1 MTKNAKSTLPKPVR
15 DQSDAARDEGEKV
28 NAKIDAAF
36 DKLARKMRARADR
49 AKGKLDGVT
58 KADKRA
64 VLLRRFELY
73 ADAATYLEERLLHR
87 EERSA

>member
-1 MTKNAKSTLPKPVR
+1 MTKDAKSPLPKLVR
-15 DQSDAARDEGEKV
+15 GKVDAAKDEGEKV
-28 NAKIDAAF
+28 NHKIEAAF
-36 DKLARKMRARADR
+36 EKLAKKMRDRADK

-73 ADAATYLEERLLHR
+73 ADAATYLEERLLQR
-87 EERSA
+87 EERSE

>member
-1 MTKNAKSTLPKPVR
+1 M
-15 DQSDAARDEGEKV
+15 QSDSNAATDEGKKV
-28 NAKIDAAF
+28 DAKIDEAF
-36 DKLARKMRARADR
+36 GKSAKKMRDRADK
-49 AKGKLDGVT
+49 AKGKLDGVK

-87 EERSA
+87 EDRSE